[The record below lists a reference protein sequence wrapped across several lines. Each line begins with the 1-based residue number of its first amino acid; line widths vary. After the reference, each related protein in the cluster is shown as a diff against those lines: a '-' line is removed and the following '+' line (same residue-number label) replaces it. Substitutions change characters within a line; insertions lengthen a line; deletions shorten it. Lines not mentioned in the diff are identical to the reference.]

1 MEYGL
6 IGRKLGHSF
15 SKTLHNLIGNYD
27 YELKEIEP
35 DNLKDF
41 MLKKDFKAINVTIP
55 YKQDVIPFLAEID
68 PKALKIGAV
77 NTVVNKNGKL
87 LGYNTDFSGLKSL
100 ILKNNMVL
108 FGKKVLILG
117 SGGTSKTAL
126 AVAED
131 LGASKIYRLS
141 RQSTEGFITY
151 TEAYE
156 RHTDAEVIINT
167 TPCGMYPNMGESA
180 IDISKFPHLE
190 AVVDAVYNPLS
201 SALVVEARNRGIK
214 TTGGLYM
221 LISQGVFASELFLDK
236 KYPDTLV
243 EDIFESILKEKQNI
257 VLIGMP
263 ASGKT
268 TVGKA
273 LAESLGRS
281 FFDSDEE
288 IVKREGAAVSEIFA
302 VKGEE
307 YFRKCESEV
316 IKELSA
322 LQSSVIAT
330 GGGAVLN
337 PKNTDLLK
345 ENGKIFFLD
354 RNLDDI
360 AATPDRPLSST
371 REDLEKRYKERYPIY
386 CASADYKI
394 NCSDEVKE
402 NVNAIKEVLNSENFS
417 Y

>member
-68 PKALKIGAV
+68 PKAQKIGAV

-141 RQSTEGFITY
+141 RQSAEGLITY
-151 TEAYE
+151 TEAYNN
-156 RHTDAEVIINT
+156 HTDAEVIINT

-214 TTGGLYM
+214 STGGLYM
-221 LISQGVFASELFLDK
+221 LVSQGVFASELFLDK
-236 KYPDTLV
+236 KYPETLV

-288 IVKREGAAVSEIFA
+288 IVKREGTAVSEIFA

-337 PKNTDLLK
+337 PRNTDLLK

-394 NCSDEVKE
+394 NCSNEVEE

>member
-15 SKTLHNLIGNYD
+15 SKTVHNLIGNYN

-35 DNLKDF
+35 ENLKDF

-55 YKQDVIPFLAEID
+55 YKQEVIPFLAEID
-68 PKALKIGAV
+68 PKAQKIGAV
-77 NTVVNKNGKL
+77 NTIVNKNGKL
-87 LGYNTDFSGLKSL
+87 LGYNTDFLGLKSL
-100 ILKNNMVL
+100 ILKNNMEL
-108 FGKKVLILG
+108 CGKKVLILG

-131 LGASKIYRLS
+131 LGALEVFCLS
-141 RQSTEGFITY
+141 RKGSEGLITY
-151 TEAYE
+151 TEAYNN
-156 RHTDAEVIINT
+156 HTDAEVIINT
-167 TPCGMYPNMGESA
+167 TPCGMYPNIGESA
-180 IDISKFPHLE
+180 IDISKFPRLE

-214 TTGGLYM
+214 ATGGLYM

-236 KYPDTLV
+236 KYPETLV
-243 EDIFESILKEKQNI
+243 DGIFESILKEKQNI

-288 IVKREGAAVSEIFA
+288 IVKREGTAVSEIFA
-302 VKGEE
+302 LKGEK
-307 YFRKCESEV
+307 YFRGCESEV

-345 ENGKIFFLD
+345 ENGKVFFLD

-371 REDLEKRYKERYPIY
+371 R
-386 CASADYKI
+386 
-394 NCSDEVKE
+394 
-402 NVNAIKEVLNSENFS
+402 
-417 Y
+417 

>member
-15 SKTLHNLIGNYD
+15 SKTVHNLIGNYD

-35 DNLKDF
+35 ENLKDF

-55 YKQDVIPFLAEID
+55 YKQDVIPFLSEVD
-68 PKALKIGAV
+68 PKAQKIGAV

-87 LGYNTDFSGLKSL
+87 LGYNTDFLGLKSL
-100 ILKNNMVL
+100 ILKNNMD
-108 FGKKVLILG
+108 FKGKKVLILG

-131 LGASKIYRLS
+131 LSASEVYCLS
-141 RQSTEGFITY
+141 RKGSEGLITY
-151 TEAYE
+151 EEAYLS
-156 RHTDAEVIINT
+156 HTDAEIIINT
-167 TPCGMYPNMGESA
+167 TPCGMYPNIGESA
-180 IDISKFPHLE
+180 IDTEKFPRLE

-201 SALVVEARNRGIK
+201 SALVVEARNRGINAV
-214 TTGGLYM
+214 GGLYM
-221 LISQGVFASELFLDK
+221 LISQAVFASELFLDK
-236 KYPDTLV
+236 KYPETLV
-243 EDIFESILKEKQNI
+243 DSIFEKIVKEKENI

-273 LAESLGRS
+273 LAESLGKS
-281 FFDSDEE
+281 FYDSDEE
-288 IVKREGAAVSEIFA
+288 IIKREGTSISEIFA
-302 VKGEE
+302 TKGEK
-307 YFRKCESEV
+307 YFRSCESEV

-337 PKNTDLLK
+337 PKNTDFLK
-345 ENGKIFFLD
+345 ENGMVFFLD
-354 RNLDDI
+354 RNLEDMV
-360 AATPDRPLSST
+360 ATPDRPLSST

-386 CASADYKI
+386 CLSADYKI
-394 NCSDEVKE
+394 NCSNDVAE
-402 NVNAIKEVLNSENFS
+402 NVNAIKEVLKSENFS

>member
-27 YELKEIEP
+27 YELREIEP
-35 DNLKDF
+35 ENLEEF
-41 MLKKDFKAINVTIP
+41 MLKKDFRAINVTIP
-55 YKQDVIPFLAEID
+55 YKQDVIPFLEEID
-68 PKALKIGAV
+68 PFAQKIGAV
-77 NTVVNKNGKL
+77 NTIVNKNGKL
-87 LGYNTDFSGLKSL
+87 FGYNTDFLGLKSL
-100 ILKNNMVL
+100 ILKNNMDL
-108 FGKKVLILG
+108 KGKKVLILG
-117 SGGTSKTAL
+117 SGGTSKTAI
-126 AVAED
+126 AVAQD
-131 LGASKIYRLS
+131 LSASDIYCLS
-141 RQSTEGFITY
+141 RKGSEGLITY
-151 TEAYE
+151 EEAY
-156 RHTDAEVIINT
+156 RSHTDAKVIINT
-167 TPCGMYPNMGESA
+167 TPCGMYPKIGESA
-180 IDISKFPHLE
+180 IDIEKFPRLE

-214 TTGGLYM
+214 ATGGLYM

-236 KYPDTLV
+236 KYPETLV
-243 EDIFESILKEKQNI
+243 DGIFESILKEKQNI

-288 IVKREGAAVSEIFA
+288 IAKREGTAVSEIFA
-302 VKGEE
+302 LKGEK
-307 YFRKCESEV
+307 YFRGCESEV

-345 ENGKIFFLD
+345 ENGKVFFLD

-394 NCSDEVKE
+394 NCSNDVEE
-402 NVNAIKEVLNSENFS
+402 NVNAIKEVLSSENFS

>member
-68 PKALKIGAV
+68 PKAQKIGAV

-87 LGYNTDFSGLKSL
+87 LGYNTDFSGLRSL
-100 ILKNNMVL
+100 ILKNNMEL
-108 FGKKVLILG
+108 CGKKVLILG

-151 TEAYE
+151 TQAYKC
-156 RHTDAEVIINT
+156 HTDAEVIINT
-167 TPCGMYPNMGESA
+167 TPCGMYPNIGESA

-236 KYPDTLV
+236 KYPETLV

-288 IVKREGAAVSEIFA
+288 IVKREGIAVSEIFA

-337 PKNTDLLK
+337 PRNTDLLK

-394 NCSDEVKE
+394 NCSNEVKE

>member
-1 MEYGL
+1 
-6 IGRKLGHSF
+6 
-15 SKTLHNLIGNYD
+15 
-27 YELKEIEP
+27 
-35 DNLKDF
+35 
-41 MLKKDFKAINVTIP
+41 
-55 YKQDVIPFLAEID
+55 
-68 PKALKIGAV
+68 
-77 NTVVNKNGKL
+77 
-87 LGYNTDFSGLKSL
+87 
-100 ILKNNMVL
+100 
-108 FGKKVLILG
+108 
-117 SGGTSKTAL
+117 
-126 AVAED
+126 
-131 LGASKIYRLS
+131 
-141 RQSTEGFITY
+141 
-151 TEAYE
+151 
-156 RHTDAEVIINT
+156 
-167 TPCGMYPNMGESA
+167 
-180 IDISKFPHLE
+180 
-190 AVVDAVYNPLS
+190 
-201 SALVVEARNRGIK
+201 
-214 TTGGLYM
+214 M

-236 KYPDTLV
+236 KYPETLV
-243 EDIFESILKEKQNI
+243 DGIFESILKEKQNI

-288 IVKREGAAVSEIFA
+288 IVKREGTAVSEIFA
-302 VKGEE
+302 LKGEK
-307 YFRKCESEV
+307 YFRGCESEV

-345 ENGKIFFLD
+345 ENGKVFFLD

-394 NCSDEVKE
+394 NCSNDVEE

>member
-41 MLKKDFKAINVTIP
+41 MLKRDFKAINVTIP

-87 LGYNTDFSGLKSL
+87 LGYNTDFLGLKSL

-131 LGASKIYRLS
+131 LGASRIYRLS

-214 TTGGLYM
+214 STGGLYM

-236 KYPDTLV
+236 KYPETLV

-288 IVKREGAAVSEIFA
+288 IVKREGIAVSEIFA

-337 PKNTDLLK
+337 PRNTDLLK

-394 NCSDEVKE
+394 NCSNEVKE

>member
-27 YELKEIEP
+27 YDLKEIEP
-35 DNLKDF
+35 ENLKDF

-68 PKALKIGAV
+68 PKAQKIGAV

-151 TEAYE
+151 TQAYK

-236 KYPDTLV
+236 KYPETLV

-288 IVKREGAAVSEIFA
+288 IVKREGTAVSEIFA

-337 PKNTDLLK
+337 PRNTDLLK

-386 CASADYKI
+386 CASTDYKI
-394 NCSDEVKE
+394 NCSNEVEE

>member
-15 SKTLHNLIGNYD
+15 SKTVHNLIGNYN

-68 PKALKIGAV
+68 PKAQKIGAV

-151 TEAYE
+151 TEAYK

-214 TTGGLYM
+214 ATGGLYM

-236 KYPDTLV
+236 KYPETLV

-273 LAESLGRS
+273 LAKSLGRS

-288 IVKREGAAVSEIFA
+288 IVKREGTAVSEIFA

-337 PKNTDLLK
+337 PRNTDLLK

-394 NCSDEVKE
+394 NCSNEVEE

>member
-15 SKTLHNLIGNYD
+15 SKTVHNLIGNYN

-68 PKALKIGAV
+68 PKAQKIGAV

-151 TEAYE
+151 TEAYK

-214 TTGGLYM
+214 ATGGLYM

-236 KYPDTLV
+236 KYPETLV

-288 IVKREGAAVSEIFA
+288 IVKREGIAVSEIFA

-337 PKNTDLLK
+337 PRNTDLLK

-394 NCSDEVKE
+394 NCSNKAEE

>member
-41 MLKKDFKAINVTIP
+41 MLKRDFKAINVTIP

-87 LGYNTDFSGLKSL
+87 LGYNTDFLGLKSL

-131 LGASKIYRLS
+131 LGASRIYRLS

-214 TTGGLYM
+214 STGGLYM

-236 KYPDTLV
+236 KYPETLV

-288 IVKREGAAVSEIFA
+288 IVKREGIAVSEIFA

-337 PKNTDLLK
+337 PRNTDLLK

-394 NCSDEVKE
+394 NCSDEVEE